1 MRRREQREHVF
12 KLMFMTEFNSEEEMT
27 EQLSLYFEGLG
38 ELSEQDQEYM
48 KKKYAHVKEHLE
60 EIDAQLN
67 SASRGWKTKR
77 MSRVDLAALRLAV
90 YEMEYDADVPTGV
103 AINEAVEL
111 AKRFGGDAS
120 GSFVNGV
127 LGKIASEK
135 DERKNEE
142 KTADTEEKS
151 AGAPEE
157 KRMRNVYSVGQ
168 VNHYVKNMFTQDYFL
183 RKVYVKGEVSNCK
196 YHTSGH
202 IYFSL
207 KDETGTL
214 SCVMFAGHRRVLLSH
229 EGRG

>member
-90 YEMEYDADVPTGV
+90 YEMEYDEDVPTGV

-111 AKRFGGDAS
+111 AGDAS

-135 DERKNEE
+135 EEKKNEE
-142 KTADTEEKS
+142 ETADTEEK
-151 AGAPEE
+151 AAETPEE
-157 KRMRNVYSVGQ
+157 N
-168 VNHYVKNMFTQDYFL
+168 
-183 RKVYVKGEVSNCK
+183 
-196 YHTSGH
+196 
-202 IYFSL
+202 
-207 KDETGTL
+207 
-214 SCVMFAGHRRVLLSH
+214 A
-229 EGRG
+229 

>member
-48 KKKYAHVKEHLE
+48 KKK
-60 EIDAQLN
+60 DAQLN
-67 SASRGWKTKR
+67 SASRGWKTNR

-90 YEMEYDADVPTGV
+90 YEMEYDEDVPTGV

-135 DERKNEE
+135 EEKKNEE
-142 KTADTEEKS
+142 ETADTEEK
-151 AGAPEE
+151 AAETPEE
-157 KRMRNVYSVGQ
+157 N
-168 VNHYVKNMFTQDYFL
+168 
-183 RKVYVKGEVSNCK
+183 
-196 YHTSGH
+196 
-202 IYFSL
+202 
-207 KDETGTL
+207 
-214 SCVMFAGHRRVLLSH
+214 A
-229 EGRG
+229 

>member
-120 GSFVNGV
+120 GSFVNGI
-127 LGKIASEK
+127 LGKIASGKK
-135 DERKNEE
+135 DSGEAPKRRRPTHQAKIIIRSSKKDAPKSET
-142 KTADTEEKS
+142 KAD
-151 AGAPEE
+151 PEE
-157 KRMRNVYSVGQ
+157 NSD
-168 VNHYVKNMFTQDYFL
+168 N
-183 RKVYVKGEVSNCK
+183 
-196 YHTSGH
+196 
-202 IYFSL
+202 
-207 KDETGTL
+207 
-214 SCVMFAGHRRVLLSH
+214 
-229 EGRG
+229 